1 MMTIL
6 AKYGKVELVYQL
18 ITKIRIAWR
27 ILEDMKNSNLIPD
40 AATKDLLVK
49 SLWKEG
55 EASIVEESCDKINS
69 VCSHKQHGHKWTVNS
84 EDLARVYNL
93 YSNCFKL
100 STS

>member
-1 MMTIL
+1 
-6 AKYGKVELVYQL
+6 
-18 ITKIRIAWR
+18 AWR